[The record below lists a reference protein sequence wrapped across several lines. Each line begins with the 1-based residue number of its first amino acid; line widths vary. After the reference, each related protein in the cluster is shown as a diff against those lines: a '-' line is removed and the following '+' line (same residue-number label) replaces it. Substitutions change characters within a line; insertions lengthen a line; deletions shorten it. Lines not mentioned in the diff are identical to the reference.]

1 MSKHKLNTKQI
12 INIVIIT
19 ILYVTWIVGIH
30 VLMQISGTDDR
41 NIVYINLL
49 GSFLAVI
56 FTVILHYPLIPVFS
70 KKVNA
75 RIENEVVN
83 VRRSY
88 AIKVLYTLIIGF
100 FLSVFFLFLEYDNSP
115 EPSLV
120 ATIVAAS
127 LMVCILIV
135 LTLQHIKRMNTIL
148 NVDKLQHRNADIEG

>member
-1 MSKHKLNTKQI
+1 
-12 INIVIIT
+12 
-19 ILYVTWIVGIH
+19 
-30 VLMQISGTDDR
+30 MQISGTDDR

-100 FLSVFFLFLEYDNSP
+100 FLSVFFLFLEYDNSE

-127 LMVCILIV
+127 LMVVVLIV
-135 LTLQHIKRMNTIL
+135 LTLLHIKRINTIL

>member
-1 MSKHKLNTKQI
+1 MSKHKLTTNQM

-30 VLMQISGTDDR
+30 VLMQISGIDDR

-49 GSFLAVI
+49 GSFLAAI
-56 FTVILHYPLIPVFS
+56 FTVTLHYPLIPVFS
-70 KKVNA
+70 KNVNA

-127 LMVCILIV
+127 LMVAVLIV
-135 LTLQHIKRMNTIL
+135 LTLLHIKRMNTIL

>member
-1 MSKHKLNTKQI
+1 
-12 INIVIIT
+12 
-19 ILYVTWIVGIH
+19 
-30 VLMQISGTDDR
+30 MQISEIDDR

-49 GSFLAVI
+49 GSFLAAI

-70 KKVNA
+70 KNVNA

-83 VRRSY
+83 LRRSY
-88 AIKVLYTLIIGF
+88 AIKVLYTL
-100 FLSVFFLFLEYDNSP
+100 FLEYDNS
-115 EPSLV
+115 EDPSLV

-127 LMVCILIV
+127 LMVVVLIV

>member
-70 KKVNA
+70 KNVNA

-100 FLSVFFLFLEYDNSP
+100 FLSVFFLFLEYDNSE

-120 ATIVAAS
+120 AAIIAAS

-135 LTLQHIKRMNTIL
+135 LTLQHIKIMNTIL